1 MHTKIL
7 MLVLELT
14 VVWKEK
20 EKPILQTETEI
31 VGKKN
36 KVDQCCDKLP
46 VKSFYW

>member
-1 MHTKIL
+1 LKDYL
-7 MLVLELT
+7 PEEQNP
-14 VVWKEK
+14 WKEK